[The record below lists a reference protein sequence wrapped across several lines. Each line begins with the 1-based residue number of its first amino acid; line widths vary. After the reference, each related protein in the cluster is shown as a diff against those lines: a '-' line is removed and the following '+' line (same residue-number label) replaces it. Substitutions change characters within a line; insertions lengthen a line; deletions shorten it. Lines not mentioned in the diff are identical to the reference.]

1 MVSVGTKLG
10 PYTILASI
18 GAGGMGEVYRARD
31 SRLGREV
38 AIKVLPEKYAQ
49 DADRLARFE
58 REARAVATLEHPNIL
73 VLHDVGTEQGI
84 TYAVMELLEGES
96 LRSLMSQSPLPWRKV
111 LEIGTAI
118 TEGLG
123 AAHAKG
129 IIHRDL
135 KPENIF
141 LCADGRVKILDFGLA
156 RMEKSASPLGE
167 TGPYESLA
175 TDTGT
180 VMGTVGYMAPEQVT
194 GKALDARTDL
204 FALGCVLYEMLSG
217 RRAFPGGTAAEVQAA
232 ILRDDPLPLPKSGPE
247 CPPSFERLIRH
258 CLEKKPESRFQS
270 ARDLVFALRDLSTE
284 SGMARPFQQDVKKR
298 PLLLAGLVAVLVVL
312 GMVSVLIYS
321 WSVFRR
327 PVNGPG
333 PAVPVSANS
342 DSVAV
347 LPFDNATSDPEIEYI
362 CDGTT
367 ENVINSLTQLPKLRV
382 IARSTAFTFK
392 GQKSDPQKTGR
403 DLKVRV
409 VLTGTVSK
417 RNNTTVLQVDLVDVD
432 DGVQLWGKQYPLR
445 PLDLVGV
452 QEEIVGQVAKKMEIP
467 LTAELEK
474 RLTRRSTE
482 KGEAYRLYLKGLFY
496 FNKGTQ
502 KDLTEARDSCDRAL
516 EIDPTFALPHVG
528 KANVFYAQS
537 NVYFAPR
544 EVMPKV
550 RAAALEALR
559 FDAGLGDAHA
569 LLGVVKA
576 LYDWNW
582 PEAEVEF
589 KHALQLNPG
598 SASTHVYYGVCM
610 ASTGRFEESVREMKL
625 ALDLDPLSTYFVAY
639 STLPLYFARQH
650 DQAIQQLQS
659 AIKLGP
665 DSHMYHAFLGLNY
678 EQIGEHDKAIVELNK
693 TLEAE
698 ENTEGRAQLAHAY
711 AVGGKPED
719 ARKLLKYLMDLSQK
733 NHYVSA
739 FDIAMIHLG
748 LGDTDRAFEWLH
760 KAAEDH
766 SEWFTYLN
774 VDPRLDSIRSDPRF
788 ADLQKKLHL
797 GSPLN

>member
-10 PYTILASI
+10 PYTILASL

-84 TYAVMELLEGES
+84 TYAVMELLEGET
-96 LRSLMSQSPLPWRKV
+96 LRSQMSHSPLPWRKV

-156 RMEKSASPLGE
+156 RMEKSASPLVE
-167 TGPYESLA
+167 TGSYESRE

-194 GKALDARTDL
+194 GKPVDARTDL

-217 RRAFPGGTAAEVQAA
+217 QRAFPGGTAAEIQAA
-232 ILRDDPLPLPKSGPE
+232 ILRDDPRPLAKSDKE
-247 CPPSFERLIRH
+247 IPPSFERLIRH

-284 SGMARPFQQDVKKR
+284 SGMARPFQPDSQKR
-298 PLLLAGLVAVLVVL
+298 SLLLAGLITALIILGIVSALV
-312 GMVSVLIYS
+312 YS
-321 WSVFRR
+321 WSIFRR
-327 PVNGPG
+327 PANGPG
-333 PAVPVSANS
+333 PAAYAPATS

-347 LPFDNATSDPEIEYI
+347 LPFENASADPEIDYL

-392 GQKSDPQKTGR
+392 GQKIDPQKTGQ
-403 DLKVRV
+403 DLKVRA
-409 VLTGTVSK
+409 VLTGTVSQ
-417 RNNTTVLQVDLVDVD
+417 RNNLPVIQVDLVDVV
-432 DGVQLWGKQYPLR
+432 DGVQLWGKQFPLR
-445 PLDLVGV
+445 PSDLVGM
-452 QEEIVGQVAKKMEIP
+452 QEEIVGQVAEKMEIP
-467 LTAELEK
+467 LTDELKK

-482 KGEAYRLYLKGLFY
+482 KGEAYRLYLKGLY
-496 FNKGTQ
+496 YVNKAAQ
-502 KDLTEARDSCDRAL
+502 EDLTKALDNFDRAL
-516 EIDPTFALPHVG
+516 EIDPTFALPRVG
-528 KANVFYAQS
+528 KANAYYALS
-537 NVYFAPR
+537 NIYFAPR

-559 FDAGLGDAHA
+559 FDPALGEAHA
-569 LLGVVKA
+569 LLGVVNA
-576 LYDWNW
+576 LYDWTW
-582 PEAEVEF
+582 PEAEAEF
-589 KHALQLNPG
+589 RRALQLNPG

-610 ASTGRFEESVREMKL
+610 ASTGRFDESVRELKL
-625 ALDLDPLSTYFVAY
+625 TQELDPLSPFIVAY
-639 STLPLYFARQH
+639 SILPLYFARQH
-650 DQAIQQLQS
+650 EQAIQQLRS
-659 AIKLGP
+659 ASNLDPKY
-665 DSHMYHAFLGLNY
+665 HMFHAYLGLNY
-678 EQIGEHDKAIVELNK
+678 EETGEYSKAIAEFEETIK
-693 TLEAE
+693 LED
-698 ENTEGRAQLAHAY
+698 NTEGKAQLAHAY
-711 AVGGKPED
+711 AVGGRPED
-719 ARKLLKYLMDLSQK
+719 ARRLLQNLLELSK
-733 NHYVSA
+733 NNRYVSA

-748 LGDTDRAFEWLH
+748 LGEKDRAFEWLH

-774 VDPRLDSIRSDPRF
+774 VDPRLDSIRKDPRF
-788 ADLQKKLHL
+788 ANLQRKLHL
-797 GSPLN
+797 GSPPN